1 MTEVEQDERPPTI
14 GDPSTMVKLA
24 DGVWVIPDA
33 HRTPHV
39 PNVGIVVGER
49 AALIVDSGLGAA
61 NADRVFAALRTV
73 SQPDRVYLTQTH
85 FHPEH
90 GFGAQRLR
98 DRVLI
103 VYNAAQ
109 FEELQDKGQMFLE
122 MFRGFSASIAEAL
135 EDVTFVT
142 PDLMYAER
150 AQLDLGGITVE
161 LCQQGPAH
169 TRGDQSVFLS
179 RESILF
185 TGDLVEERFF
195 PILPDGDS
203 SVGPWIAALE
213 RLEALEPQQVV
224 PGHGSPGGLDL
235 LRDYRLALVEWRALA
250 LAFAD
255 ARATREEITDTLSR
269 RILNSRPDWENQEW
283 VVPMIQKCLD
293 ESPRRDASQ

>member
-1 MTEVEQDERPPTI
+1 MTETERDERPPTI
-14 GDPSTMVKLA
+14 GEPSTIVKLA

-39 PNVGIVVGER
+39 PNVGIVVGDR

-73 SQPDRVYLTQTH
+73 SEHERVYLTQTH

-103 VYNAAQ
+103 VYNSAQ
-109 FEELQDKGQMFLE
+109 FDELQDKGQMFLE
-122 MFRGFSASIAEAL
+122 MFRGFSAPIAEAL
-135 EDVTFVT
+135 EDVTFVA
-142 PDLMYAER
+142 PDVMYAR
-150 AQLDLGGITVE
+150 QARLDLGGITAD

-179 RESILF
+179 GERILF

-203 SVGPWIAALE
+203 SVGRWIAALE
-213 RLEALEPQQVV
+213 RLEALEPHQIV
-224 PGHGSPGGLDL
+224 PGHGSHGRLDL
-235 LRDYRLALVEWRALA
+235 LRDYRLALVEWLA
-250 LAFAD
+250 LVRVLAED
-255 ARATREEITDTLSR
+255 GTAREDIEDSLRQ
-269 RILNSRPDWENQEW
+269 RIVNSRPDWDNQEW
-283 VVPMIQKCLD
+283 VAPMIQKCLE
-293 ESPRRDASQ
+293 ESSSEHASR